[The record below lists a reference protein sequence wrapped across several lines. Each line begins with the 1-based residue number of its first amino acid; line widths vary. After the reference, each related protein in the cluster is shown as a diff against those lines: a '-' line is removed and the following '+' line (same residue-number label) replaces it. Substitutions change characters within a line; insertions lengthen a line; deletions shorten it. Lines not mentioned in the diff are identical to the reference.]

1 MKKPK
6 MILFDYG
13 ETLCTEFWGDPLGGC
28 RAVLAAAS
36 ANPKGVTE
44 EQLLA
49 QFQAIDRDLTRL
61 PSDPWQTGPELRW
74 QSFAR
79 YVFESLAL
87 EFPPELDYQSLEE
100 LFWYSRTEPTR
111 AVEYVPELLRFLQQE
126 GVRTAV
132 VSNLC
137 YTELTLRK
145 RLDKCLPGHRL
156 EFVMVSSEYAFR
168 KPHPRL
174 FQLALQKAGLPAG
187 EVWFCGDNAACD
199 VDGPAALGMQTVWF
213 TGSMH
218 NPESRQLQP
227 KSQGWLEVRHWQE
240 LEALLRQAE

>member
-13 ETLCTEFWGDPLGGC
+13 ETLCTEYWGDPLGGC

-79 YVFESLAL
+79 YVFESSRERELVFTFLAEAGGDIL
-87 EFPPELDYQSLEE
+87 QPSSELDGGR
-100 LFWYSRTEPTR
+100 FWSIDEIRSSMGKGIFTPNFEGEIERVLDVRRKSR
-111 AVEYVPELLRFLQQE
+111 
-126 GVRTAV
+126 
-132 VSNLC
+132 S
-137 YTELTLRK
+137 
-145 RLDKCLPGHRL
+145 
-156 EFVMVSSEYAFR
+156 
-168 KPHPRL
+168 
-174 FQLALQKAGLPAG
+174 
-187 EVWFCGDNAACD
+187 
-199 VDGPAALGMQTVWF
+199 
-213 TGSMH
+213 
-218 NPESRQLQP
+218 
-227 KSQGWLEVRHWQE
+227 
-240 LEALLRQAE
+240 